1 MKIVFRTVCFHLL
14 CIIVFSF
21 LYFHNKDGFQSLVNK
36 NVSYLDYFLLSTTI
50 QAGVGI
56 SDTVFPLSTY
66 IKITMIIQQI
76 VMIMTHVFTLYVFNL

>member
-21 LYFHNKDGFQSLVNK
+21 LYFHNKDGFQSLDNK
-36 NVSYLDYFLLSTTI
+36 NASYLDYFLLSTTI

-56 SDTVFPLSTY
+56 SSIYPIYSY
-66 IKITMIIQQI
+66 GKIIMIAQQFI
-76 VMIMTHVFTLYVFNL
+76 MIMTHVFTLYVFTL

>member
-1 MKIVFRTVCFHLL
+1 MKVVFRTVCFHLL

-21 LYFHNKDGFQSLVNK
+21 LYFHNKDGFHSLDNK

-56 SDTVFPLSTY
+56 SSIYPIYSY
-66 IKITMIIQQI
+66 GKIIMILQQFI
-76 VMIMTHVFTLYVFNL
+76 MIMTHVFTLYIFNL

>member
-56 SDTVFPLSTY
+56 SSIYPIYSY
-66 IKITMIIQQI
+66 GKIIMILQQFI
-76 VMIMTHVFTLYVFNL
+76 MILTHVFTLYVFTL

>member
-1 MKIVFRTVCFHLL
+1 MKIVFRTVYFHLL

-21 LYFHNKDGFQSLVNK
+21 LYFHNKDDFQSLANK

-56 SDTVFPLSTY
+56 SSIYPIYSY
-66 IKITMIIQQI
+66 GKIIMIIQQFI
-76 VMIMTHVFTLYVFNL
+76 MIMTHVFTLYVFTL

>member
-21 LYFHNKDGFQSLVNK
+21 LYFHNKDGFQSLANK
-36 NVSYLDYFLLSTTI
+36 NASYLDYFLLSTTI

-56 SDTVFPLSTY
+56 SSIYPIYSY
-66 IKITMIIQQI
+66 GKIIMILQQFI
-76 VMIMTHVFTLYVFNL
+76 MILTHVFTLYVFTL

>member
-21 LYFHNKDGFQSLVNK
+21 LYFHNKDGFQSLANK

-56 SDTVFPLSTY
+56 SSIYPIYSY
-66 IKITMIIQQI
+66 GKIIMILQQFI
-76 VMIMTHVFTLYVFNL
+76 MIMTHVFTLYVFTL

>member
-21 LYFHNKDGFQSLVNK
+21 LYFHNKHDFKSLDNK
-36 NVSYLDYFLLSTTI
+36 NISYLDYFLLSTTV

-56 SDTVFPLSTY
+56 SSIYPIYSY
-66 IKITMIIQQI
+66 GKIIMILQQFI
-76 VMIMTHVFTLYVFNL
+76 MIMTHIFTLYVFTL

>member
-21 LYFHNKDGFQSLVNK
+21 LYFHNKDGFQSLANK

-56 SDTVFPLSTY
+56 SSIYPIYSY
-66 IKITMIIQQI
+66 GKIIMILQQFI
-76 VMIMTHVFTLYVFNL
+76 MILTHVFTLYIFTL

>member
-21 LYFHNKDGFQSLVNK
+21 LYFGNKHGFQSFDNK

-56 SDTVFPLSTY
+56 SSVYPIYSY
-66 IKITMIIQQI
+66 GKIIMIIQQFI
-76 VMIMTHVFTLYVFNL
+76 MIMTHVFTLYVFTL